1 MSSSSADP
9 KRAIKRMRG
18 KLRGSSWPISHSSIT
33 ENGLRKVGD
42 LSKHVFSTRWAP
54 GSSYNWVEITPVL

>member
-33 ENGLRKVGD
+33 ENGLRKVVGD
-42 LSKHVFSTRWAP
+42 LLKKHGF
-54 GSSYNWVEITPVL
+54 